1 LFVADGIVFPVYRAW
16 QAMPIRIDEAREAF
30 IRFSRIRS
38 NGSTRNV
45 RRFSHEVHFVYFI
58 LLFGGFSAQ

>member
-30 IRFSRIRS
+30 MPSFFTDSFKWKY
-38 NGSTRNV
+38 TKCTA
-45 RRFSHEVHFVYFI
+45 FF
-58 LLFGGFSAQ
+58 A